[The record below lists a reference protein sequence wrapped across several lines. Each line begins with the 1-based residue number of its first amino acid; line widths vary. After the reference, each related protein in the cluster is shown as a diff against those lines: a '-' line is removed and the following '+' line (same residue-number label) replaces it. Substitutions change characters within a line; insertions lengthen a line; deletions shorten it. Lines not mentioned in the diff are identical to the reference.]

1 MSNAAG
7 IILALASKRSSVNFV
22 VETKLSALGSVT
34 SESSHRSYMR
44 WLLMRSNIDS
54 IYYVPYTIY
63 GSNKVIAKLA
73 SYNIR
78 ASLH

>member
-7 IILALASKRSSVNFV
+7 IILALASKRSSVNVV

-44 WLLMRSNIDS
+44 WLLMRSN
-54 IYYVPYTIY
+54 
-63 GSNKVIAKLA
+63 KVIAKLA